1 MDEKELF
8 ELDDV
13 DTFIFHKEWLV
24 DGISKL
30 PPEIQ
35 AKIVLDGLLKGYG
48 MEPLF
53 ENDGDYTVQAFSEL
67 FSNNV
72 VRSREAY
79 LNKKNYG
86 KVNGGRKKKFS
97 DEEIGVLKKQG
108 KTVDEIMKILGC
120 SESTVRHSSGYREK

>member
-13 DTFIFHKEWLV
+13 DTFIFHREWLI

>member
-1 MDEKELF
+1 
-8 ELDDV
+8 
-13 DTFIFHKEWLV
+13 
-24 DGISKL
+24 
-30 PPEIQ
+30 
-35 AKIVLDGLLKGYG
+35 